1 MKKFVDVTGK
11 DGDSRVENELGL
23 ERGDRSLVR
32 MGEVRIWKIVYMALR
47 KYWLMRVSRNG

>member
-23 ERGDRSLVR
+23 EWGDRSLVR